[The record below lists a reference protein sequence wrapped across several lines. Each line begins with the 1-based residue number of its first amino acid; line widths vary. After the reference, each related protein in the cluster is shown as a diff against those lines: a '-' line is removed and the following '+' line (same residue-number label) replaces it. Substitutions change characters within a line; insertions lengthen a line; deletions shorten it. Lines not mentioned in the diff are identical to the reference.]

1 MKLFR
6 GDHQQHFTSTTTRT
20 LSVVLLF
27 TAIIIS
33 LRWGP
38 AATAANDEAQTL
50 TWEKIGDNLGGIYT
64 GDLFMRDM
72 IVSGSTIFAGTDGFG
87 TYYSDNGGQLWHSIT
102 DGHSRLNRGP
112 EGIVAT
118 SNFLF
123 IATVGGVW
131 RSNINPPYALI
142 ETNTGLQTERNNTQ
156 VGAYALVQKGSAI
169 FVGTTDG
176 IYRTTNNGQSWDRKN
191 IGLISGGQVSF
202 YVDGNVIYA
211 GSENNAAYRS
221 LDNGEEWN
229 WVSNGLQAGRVNG
242 FVRIGGT
249 LLAATG
255 YEGVFRS
262 VNDAQSWT
270 AANNGLATGF
280 GRQTKDIINVG
291 NVIYLATYD
300 GVYVSTNEGLSW
312 QPAKTGLT
320 GLGLKVN
327 TIIPFNGY
335 LYIGTEGGGAYRALI
350 GQQPNPTPTPT
361 QSPTPTPTQSPT
373 PTPTQSP
380 TPTPTQSPTP
390 TPTQSP
396 TPTPTPNGRLV
407 RVLQNSG
414 APGSTITVAVDLTS
428 LGNENTVGY
437 TLNFDPTVLTYLS
450 SLKGTDAASILKNEA
465 SSAQGRVGIA
475 ATVDQGQVFSA
486 GSRQLS
492 TATFT
497 IAANTQATS
506 TTISLGDQPISRQV
520 VGPDA
525 NSLTA
530 GTTFGSG
537 TINILS
543 GGYEGDVTPRP
554 TGKNNG
560 SINLQD
566 FVQIGRFA
574 IGMDQPAQ
582 GGEFQRADCA
592 PRQSK
597 GDNAVNLADYV
608 QAGRYAV
615 GLDTPTTAGGPTG
628 QAGLE
633 VSAIT
638 SNYGDRRSGDAIP
651 TRHVG
656 AVVGNITGDRAR
668 VTFTVDSR
676 GDENAIGWSLHL
688 DPMMWQLVET
698 RTSID
703 GAHLLINDSRSGEGR
718 FGMALLLA
726 PGDSL
731 GAGRQTIGEATFVRR
746 SESGKAFVIGFG
758 DEPVARQI
766 IDNKAQEVPASFEV
780 GSDVGA
786 KYITIVSAADLHRA
800 EVSPASLATAFGVD
814 LASETVSAET
824 SSLPIEL
831 GGVRVRVRDSL
842 GAERWA
848 GLLFVSPGQINYQ
861 IPEETAAG
869 MSEVEVLG
877 PSGSASIGVIPISRT
892 APGLFSLNSSGGG
905 LAAAFVYRTIGGQST
920 YEPIAHYDVAQK
932 TWVVDP
938 IDTSVG
944 ETYLV
949 LFGSGIRGGQSMAR
963 AFLGGEEAEVLFA
976 GPQGGYAGLDQVNLR
991 LTPRFAGRG
1000 LTMIRVGLDG
1010 ESSNPVQVLIK

>member
-20 LSVVLLF
+20 LAVVLLI
-27 TAIIIS
+27 TAIIMT
-33 LRWGP
+33 LRWAP
-38 AATAANDEAQTL
+38 ATTAARSEAQAL
-50 TWEKIGDNLGGIYT
+50 TWEKIGDNLGSIYT
-64 GDLFMRDM
+64 GDLFMRDLTLN
-72 IVSGSTIFAGTDGFG
+72 GSTIMAATDGFG
-87 TYYSDNGGQLWHSIT
+87 TYYSTDGGQIWHSIT

-112 EGIVAT
+112 EAILVT
-118 SNFLF
+118 PSFLF

-131 RSNINPPYALI
+131 RSNLGPNYALI
-142 ETNTGLQTERNNTQ
+142 EANTGLQTERNSTQ
-156 VGAYALVQKGSAI
+156 VGAYALAQKGSAV

-176 IYRTTNNGQSWDRKN
+176 IFRSTNNGQSWDRKN

-211 GSENNAAYRS
+211 GSESNGAYRS
-221 LDNGEEWN
+221 TDDGEQWN
-229 WVSNGLQAGRVNG
+229 WISNGLQAGRVNA
-242 FVRIGGT
+242 FLRVGGT
-249 LLAATG
+249 LLAASG
-255 YEGVFRS
+255 FEGVFRT

-270 AANNGLATGF
+270 AANNGLPAGF
-280 GRQTKDIINVG
+280 AHQTKDIISVG

-300 GVYVSTNEGLSW
+300 GVYQSTDVGLSW
-312 QPAKTGLT
+312 QPAKSGLS

-327 TIIPFNGY
+327 SIIPFNGY
-335 LYIGTEGGGAYRALI
+335 LYIGTEGAGVYRALL
-350 GQQPNPTPTPT
+350 GQQPNPTPTPTPTQSPNPTPT
-361 QSPTPTPTQSPT
+361 QSPTPTPTQSPN
-373 PTPTQSP
+373 
-380 TPTPTQSPTP
+380 
-390 TPTQSP
+390 P

-407 RVLQNSG
+407 RVVQNSG
-414 APGSTITVAVDLTS
+414 APGSTITVAVEMTS
-428 LGNENTVGY
+428 LGNENTVGF
-437 TLNFDPTVLTYLS
+437 TLNFDPTILTYQS
-450 SLKGTDAASILKNEA
+450 SAKGTDAASILKNEA

-486 GSRQLS
+486 GGRQLA

-537 TINILS
+537 TISILA

-560 SINLQD
+560 TINLQD

-574 IGMDQPAQ
+574 IGIDQPAN

-615 GLDTPTTAGGPTG
+615 ALDPATTAGGPSG
-628 QAGLE
+628 QAGFELA
-633 VSAIT
+633 AIT
-638 SNYGDRRSGDAIP
+638 SNNSDRRAGDAIP
-651 TRHVG
+651 TRNVG
-656 AVVGNITGDRAR
+656 AVVDNITGDRAR
-668 VTFTVDSR
+668 VTFTIDSR

-688 DPMMWQLVET
+688 DPMVWQMVES

-703 GAHLLINDSRSGEGR
+703 GAHLLINDSRAAEGR
-718 FGMALLLA
+718 LGMALLLA
-726 PGDSL
+726 PGDTL
-731 GAGRQTIGEATFVRR
+731 GAGSQTIGEATFVRR
-746 SESGKAFVIGFG
+746 SEAGKALVIGFG

-766 IDNKAQEVPASFEV
+766 IDRKAQEVPASFEV
-780 GSDVGA
+780 GSDVGGR
-786 KYITIVSAADLHRA
+786 YLTIVSSTDLHRA

-814 LASETVSAET
+814 LASETVSAEST
-824 SSLPIEL
+824 TLPIEL

-869 MSEVEVLG
+869 MSEIEVIG

-892 APGLFSLNSSGGG
+892 APGLFSLNASGNG
-905 LAAAFVYRTIGGQST
+905 LAAAFIYRTIGGQST
-920 YEPIAHYDVAQK
+920 YEPIAHYDVAQR

-963 AFLGGEEAEVLFA
+963 AIIGGEEAEVSFA

-1000 LTMIRVGLDG
+1000 LTVIRVSLDG